1 MNTKIFGKPGFCIR
15 TDVDRPDPAVV
26 SALARHQV
34 AIIGDGIGRRA
45 IMDAGIKPL
54 NPQAVFAGPAI
65 TVEVPP
71 ADNLMIHAALKLAR
85 EGDVLVISAGGALS
99 HGIFGELTTRMA
111 IRKKLAAVVI
121 DGAVRDSLE
130 LASCGLPIFAR
141 GVNPTGGAKDGPGQV
156 NLQISCGG
164 VVVNPGDIVVGD
176 ADGVI
181 VVPLKQ
187 AADALTHADGRIAA
201 EAKRMKAITE
211 GPIDGIYPEWL
222 IPTLREKGVFGPE
235 DTI

>member
-1 MNTKIFGKPGFCIR
+1 MSAPILGKPGFCIR
-15 TDVDRPDPAVV
+15 TDIDRPDPAVV
-26 SALARHQV
+26 RALADHQV

-54 NPQAVFAGPAI
+54 NPTSVFAGPAV

-71 ADNLMIHAALKLAR
+71 ADNLMIHAALKLAG
-85 EGDVLVISAGGALS
+85 EGDVLVINAGGALG

-111 IRKKLAAVVI
+111 IRKKLAAVVV

-130 LASCGLPIFAR
+130 LAGCGLPIFTR
-141 GVNPTGGAKDGPGQV
+141 GVNPTGGGKDGPGQI
-156 NLQISCGG
+156 NMPITCGQ

-181 VVPLKQ
+181 VVPLNQ
-187 AADALTHADGRIAA
+187 AAEALKHAQGRIAA
-201 EAKRMKAITE
+201 EDKRMKAITD
-211 GPIDGIYPEWL
+211 GPIEAIYPDWL
-222 IPTLREKGVFGPE
+222 IPTLREKGVLGPE
-235 DTI
+235 DTL